1 MQKHRIM
8 EGNVILSMASPM
20 KKGPQNQRAA
30 KGDSLDDRI
39 TNSKIHRSQEC
50 QEMKG
55 EMKEKPA
62 PSS

>member
-20 KKGPQNQRAA
+20 KKGPQNQSAA
-30 KGDSLDDRI
+30 KGDSLYDRI

-50 QEMKG
+50 LEMKG
-55 EMKEKPA
+55 EMKEKLA
-62 PSS
+62 ASS